1 MKTTIYYFSSTGN
14 SLIVAR
20 ELAEKLGE
28 TVVSSIPKTINQ
40 ELDLSAD
47 RIGIVFP
54 VYIWGM
60 PVIVSKFLK
69 KFKNIKDK
77 YIFAVAT
84 YGGFPAGTLLQVE
97 KQLKEQGSKLNAGFG
112 VRMPGNYTPMYGA
125 ISEKKQLSMFKNKN
139 SKTEEIVKS
148 INNRIEKIEKNFFLT
163 NLLFS
168 SVIYKLSIKNINNMD
183 KQFWVTDR
191 CNSCGICVKVCPV
204 NNINLIEGKPVW
216 QHKCEHCLGCLQ
228 WCPKEAIQ
236 FGKST
241 AKRKRYHH
249 PDIKVQD
256 FMNCVISFTYSKKQS
271 IKAQY

>member
-183 KQFWVTDR
+183 KKFWVTDK
-191 CNSCGICVKVCPV
+191 CNSCGVCVKVCPV

-228 WCPKEAIQ
+228 WCLKEAIQ

-249 PDIKVQD
+249 PDVKVQD
-256 FMNCVISFTYSKKQS
+256 FMN
-271 IKAQY
+271 